1 MALRL
6 NPDHPLVWRTPGAL
20 QFGVE
25 EPLLRLEAVD
35 DAQETVLG
43 LTATGVSRPVLA
55 ALASARRIG
64 AGRVDEILGELH
76 PVLGEPQPP
85 DPLRGRRVA
94 LDAHGPEAVAV
105 ARLLEQL
112 GARVQPAPGPL
123 EERPVVDPAVQ
134 PYSPVDVAV
143 VLSHFATVPRRT
155 ARWLRADV
163 PHLLVEFGDRS
174 IRVGPVVVPG
184 QGPCAM
190 CLELSRVDRDAAW
203 PAIATQATRRTGP
216 SADPLGIATAAALVG
231 RVVVE
236 HLASEGWGDR
246 ALRVRRAEPLGPAG
260 PLGTVDHRA
269 AAGLF
274 DAGDA
279 VGGCGITVER
289 VSPHPRCGCRSP

>member
-6 NPDHPLVWRTPGAL
+6 NPDHPLVWRTPSAL

-25 EPLLRLEAVD
+25 EPLLRLETVD

-43 LTATGVSRPVLA
+43 LTAGGVSRPVLG
-55 ALASARRIG
+55 ALTSARRIG

-76 PVLGEPQPP
+76 PVLGEPLPL
-85 DPLRGRRVA
+85 DPLRGRRMA
-94 LDAHGPEAVAV
+94 LDGHGAAAAAV

-112 GARVQPAPGPL
+112 GASVRPLPGPL
-123 EERPVVDPAVQ
+123 EEPPVVDPVAQ
-134 PYSPVDVAV
+134 PGSSLELAV
-143 VLSHFATVPRRT
+143 VLSHFATVPRRA

-184 QGPCAM
+184 RGPCAM
-190 CLELSRVDRDAAW
+190 CLELWRVDRDPAW
-203 PAIATQATRRTGP
+203 PAIAIQAARRTAP
-216 SADPLGIATAAALVG
+216 SADPLGIASAAAIVA

-236 HLASEGWGDR
+236 HLGSAGWADR
-246 ALRVRRAEPLGPAG
+246 ALRVRRPGIPAAELPG
-260 PLGTVDHRA
+260 A
-269 AAGLF
+269 A
-274 DAGDA
+274 DA
-279 VGGCGITVER
+279 VIGCGISVER